1 MLTYQELATRSIL
14 DADHQELDV
23 RLGHDGAIGG
33 SDRAIGGL
41 VGRSH
46 AVEELLVCEIYELL
60 RSANS
65 SSFEDTEFRRSKGR
79 NLLSDVIVTRDC
91 GSVAGV

>member
-1 MLTYQELATRSIL
+1 MFTYQELATRSIL

-23 RLGHDGAIGG
+23 RLGHDGAIRG

-46 AVEELLVCEIYELL
+46 VVEESLVCEICELL
-60 RSANS
+60 SSAKS
-65 SSFEDTEFRRSKGR
+65 SSLDDAEFRR
-79 NLLSDVIVTRDC
+79 
-91 GSVAGV
+91 